1 MTTQQNQR
9 LRPSKRAL
17 LEKYS
22 QQPSAA
28 YRRVVVPKA
37 RGKSRTLWE
46 PCNELKG
53 LQEWLLKTVLAGL
66 EPSPWAHGYVNGR
79 SIVTHAREHLE
90 SQWVVT
96 CDLRDFFGHV
106 TTTTVAT
113 TLVDQLGLSDDHAQ
127 QLAKVCTWRGC
138 LPQGA
143 PTSPILSNAAL
154 SHFDLEVADAVLPW
168 RYSRY
173 VDDLAFSATT
183 PARGLAPR
191 ALVGIVEAELKRW
204 GFDLAE
210 RKTRLMPMG
219 QRQQVTGILVDG
231 PTARVPRELRRKVR
245 AGLHNRKFGRESA
258 DLDGLLKFV
267 AMVEQ

>member
-1 MTTQQNQR
+1 M
-9 LRPSKRAL
+9 
-17 LEKYS
+17 
-22 QQPSAA
+22 
-28 YRRVVVPKA
+28 VPKA

-173 VDDLAFSATT
+173 VDDLAFSSIGGADT
-183 PARGLAPR
+183 ALGPR
-191 ALVGIVEAELKRW
+191 EVVAIAEAELKRW

-231 PTARVPRELRRKVR
+231 PTTRVPRELRRKVR
-245 AGLHNRKFGRESA
+245 AGLHNRKFGWESA

-267 AMVEQ
+267 AMVES